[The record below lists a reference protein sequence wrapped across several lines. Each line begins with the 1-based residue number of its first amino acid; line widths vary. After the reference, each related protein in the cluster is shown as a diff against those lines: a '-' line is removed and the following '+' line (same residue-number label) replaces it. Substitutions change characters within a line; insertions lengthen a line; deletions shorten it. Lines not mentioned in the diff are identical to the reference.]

1 MKAKWA
7 ALDLVNEQ
15 INKQFK
21 TESAIVRLGSRVGKD
36 MPSISTGCPSWDY
49 EVFGCGGAPRGRIIE
64 LIGPE
69 SCGKTTILE
78 HIIAQ
83 EQKKGN
89 LAALVDAEHAFD
101 PNYAAKLGVNVDDL
115 VISQPDSGEQALE
128 TVEALVKSGAVSI
141 IGVDSVAALVPQAEL
156 DGEMGDSHMG
166 LQARL
171 MSQAC
176 RKLRGIVRQYD
187 VTLIFINQI
196 REKIGV
202 MFGSPETGT
211 GGRALRFY
219 ASTRLDIRR
228 IADIKEDDVV
238 IGHTMKIKG
247 VKNKVGPPKR
257 ECEIDLIYGIGLD
270 QESDLLTYGVKL
282 GVVEKSGAWY
292 NCSGERV
299 GQGLRKA
306 AANLRDNPEWTEK
319 IRKIVNDA
327 RIARNIK
334 EAQKD

>member
-1 MKAKWA
+1 
-7 ALDLVNEQ
+7 
-15 INKQFK
+15 
-21 TESAIVRLGSRVGKD
+21 
-36 MPSISTGCPSWDY
+36 MPSISTGCMSWDY
-49 EVFGCGGAPRGRIIE
+49 EVMGCGGIPRGRIIE

-83 EQKKGN
+83 EQAKGN

-101 PNYAAKLGVNVDDL
+101 PNYASKLGVNVDDL

-187 VTLIFINQI
+187 VTLLFTNQI
-196 REKIGV
+196 RERIGV
-202 MFGSPETGT
+202 MYGSPETT
-211 GGRALRFY
+211 PGGRALRFY
-219 ASTRLDIRR
+219 ASARLDIRR
-228 IADIKEDDVV
+228 REEIKNDDGEI
-238 IGHTMKIKG
+238 IGHNTEIKA
-247 VKNKVGPPKR
+247 VKNKCGPPKR
-257 ECEIDLIYGIGLD
+257 STTLRLIYGVGFD
-270 QESDLLTYGVKL
+270 KEADLIQYGNSV
-282 GVVEKSGAWY
+282 GVVDRNGAWY
-292 NCSGERV
+292 VFKTERI
-299 GQGLRKA
+299 GQGLEKA
-306 AANLRDNPEWTEK
+306 AALLRTKPELA
-319 IRKIVNDA
+319 DA
-327 RIARNIK
+327 IRIAAL
-334 EAQKD
+334 EARSAQLAEA